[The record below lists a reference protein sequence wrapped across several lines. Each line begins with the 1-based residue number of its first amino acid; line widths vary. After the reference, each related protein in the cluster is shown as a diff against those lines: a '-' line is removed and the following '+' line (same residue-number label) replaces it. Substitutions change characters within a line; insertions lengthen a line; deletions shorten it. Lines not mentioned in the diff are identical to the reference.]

1 MFDGVHLY
9 SFALHVDLQDP
20 IVLSTDTEADFLR
33 WTVALR
39 IACEANSETD
49 PERLKKLVVPDFC
62 KDLSHPDKPTAGWLY
77 RKKANPKAL
86 SRDFVHRFFLLTTN
100 DENKYVLSY
109 SHDPQKDPKL
119 FTPVP
124 LLEKT
129 ELLLPKMISTPSP
142 FVLSVNVVK
151 VSDVSLFR
159 KVDEL
164 CVVAHLGNQRQSTVK
179 INPQK
184 TSEFGSSLQL
194 PVEMGLLPNANESVT
209 TVNIGWFGEEVHLP
223 PPSEKEP
230 TLRFFVG
237 KNENVGMNTSMCRA
251 SLDFKSI
258 PFGQTQEH
266 VLPLMGAEGSDLTI
280 SVTMR
285 RLGQYKTAWPA
296 VKTLV
301 IQQPVPD
308 EPEEADEWEGP
319 CMIRAAPQ
327 GFEIYNTNM
336 QPDKNAKK
344 PVVVMDYYAIE
355 SVTAINDST
364 LDISIICEDK
374 ASCTSGGATPTG
386 MVAANFESFTHK
398 QQLEKFTSTTSMLKA
413 KTKAQSSSVSPSRRQ
428 SNAMRRTSTFG
439 IVTVKGKSISPTRG
453 RKTTGSESSSL
464 SPDRRKSTSPTS
476 NEMNADGE
484 ALPTGNN
491 YCILRVCPCPAETL
505 KDLIRERK
513 WMFRD
518 RSMLLYI
525 MHKLYRE
532 KKEGEEDLDRRS
544 WEKLAIASSETYRHI
559 RMNMGEVIKTANWK
573 HARAVGFTR
582 EHIRM
587 FFRLQRLTC
596 YFVKLVENR
605 VLPAWAIVQ
614 PVNAR
619 EFARADL
626 DQIFSS
632 QYVQAGTFGA
642 EAQGIE
648 NTVKGVGHV
657 LKSLHKRM
665 DEVKLYYHD
674 SRKYMEGTAAIFFQE
689 YYLRCIGEL
698 GAHII
703 SDDVLQEV
711 PIEVVVAFVCFLV
724 KRDKSFHE
732 LLIDNAFEPVS
743 RLRHC
748 LFVVGFFIPSFLGA
762 QPNPTHPSDLCSRH
776 HHHSYYYPLRIEM
789 LFSLQFFQSN
799 R

>member
-1 MFDGVHLY
+1 MHPY

-20 IVLSTDTEADFLR
+20 VVLATDTEADFLR

-39 IACEANSETD
+39 IACEANAETN
-49 PERLKKLVVPDFC
+49 PERLKRLIVPDFC

-77 RKKANPKAL
+77 RKKANRKAL
-86 SRDFVHRFFLLTTN
+86 SKDYVRRFFLLSTN
-100 DENKYVLSY
+100 EEHKYTLSY
-109 SHDPQKDPKL
+109 SHDPLIDPKL

-129 ELLLPKMISTPSP
+129 ELLVPKMLSTPSP
-142 FVLSVNVVK
+142 FVLSINVMK
-151 VSDVSLFR
+151 VSDPSYFD

-164 CVVAHLGNQRQSTVK
+164 CVVAQLGNHRQYTMK

-184 TSEFGSSLQL
+184 TTEFDSVLLL
-194 PVEMGLLPNANESVT
+194 PVEMDLLPHANESVT
-209 TVNIGWFGEEVHLP
+209 TVNIGWFGEEVLLP
-223 PPSEKEP
+223 PCSEEEP

-237 KNENVGMNTSMCRA
+237 KNERVGMNTSLCRA
-251 SLDFKSI
+251 SLDFKSV
-258 PFGQTQEH
+258 PFGQPQEH
-266 VLPLMGAEGSDLTI
+266 TLPLMGAEGVELTI
-280 SVTMR
+280 SIRMR

-296 VKTLV
+296 VKTRV
-301 IQQPVPD
+301 IQQPTPHESEQD
-308 EPEEADEWEGP
+308 KWEGS
-319 CMIRAAPQ
+319 CMVRAAPQ
-327 GFEIYNTNM
+327 GLEIYNTEV
-336 QPDKNAKK
+336 QPDNDAAGDPKK
-344 PVVVMDYYAIE
+344 PVAVMDYYAIE
-355 SVTAINDST
+355 SITAINDST
-364 LDISIICEDK
+364 LDITIIYEDK
-374 ASCTSGGATPTG
+374 VGGRGSSSGTAAS
-386 MVAANFESFTHK
+386 FESFTRK
-398 QQLEKFTSTTSMLKA
+398 QQLEEFISTKSMLNVKS
-413 KTKAQSSSVSPSRRQ
+413 KLLSPNSSVSPSRRQ
-428 SNAMRRTSTFG
+428 STGMRRTTTFG
-439 IVTVKGKSISPTRG
+439 MVTTKGKSISPERRRG
-453 RKTTGSESSSL
+453 GSSVSPSVT
-464 SPDRRKSTSPTS
+464 PDRRGSTNSTTP
-476 NEMNADGE
+476 NAAGKDEGV
-484 ALPTGNN
+484 TGNN

-525 MHKLYRE
+525 MHKLSG
-532 KKEGEEDLDRRS
+532 KKTEDRGEEDLDTRIL
-544 WEKLAIASSETYRHI
+544 EKLAIGSGEAYRHI
-559 RMNMGEVIKTANWK
+559 RMNMGEIIKTANWK

-596 YFVKLVENR
+596 YFAKLVENR
-605 VLPAWAIVQ
+605 VMPAWAIEQ
-614 PVNAR
+614 PVNPR

-626 DQIFSS
+626 DKIFSS

-657 LKSLHKRM
+657 LKSLHRRM

-674 SRKYMEGTAAIFFQE
+674 STKDMEDTAAIFFQE

-743 RLRHC
+743 CCRFLVDC
-748 LFVVGFFIPSFLGA
+748 FILFYSISPPFFL
-762 QPNPTHPSDLCSRH
+762 NPTPNDS
-776 HHHSYYYPLRIEM
+776 
-789 LFSLQFFQSN
+789 FV
-799 R
+799 